1 MATDWLKAAQRA
13 TTPEARRKFM
23 RRHREQGL
31 RITIRE
37 CRNCPLN
44 KTRKNAVPWSGK
56 APKPIVLIGEGP
68 GANEDKQGKPFVG
81 QAGKKLDQMIV
92 AAGYQRDDA
101 IVMNIVCC
109 RPPKNR
115 DPKPEEVAACRPNYV
130 AQLANSGAWTAML
143 MGNSAL
149 KQMRPGTSISE
160 MRGKPFWENGR
171 IWVPTYH
178 PAYVLRNRD
187 AMLETSKDLRL
198 AFDIAYGKAWVPP
211 PVNKALVSTEP
222 DRDLIASEL
231 AGQGWTM
238 VYSSRLEDEVIVLQ
252 DEHVLLGTKH
262 KKAIAERELIAYT
275 VEEMVRL
282 GEFAAGKRLP
292 TSQLRAVHYL
302 KSLDAT
308 VVA

>member
-1 MATDWLKAAQRA
+1 MTDWLKAAQRA
-13 TTPEARRKFM
+13 TSPEAKRKFM

-31 RITIRE
+31 RITIQK

-44 KTRKNAVPWSGK
+44 RTRKNAVPWYGK
-56 APKPIVLIGEGP
+56 APKPIVLIGEAP
-68 GANEDKQGKPFVG
+68 GAAEDKQGEPFVG
-81 QAGKKLDQMIV
+81 QAGKMLNKLISPYD
-92 AAGYQRDDA
+92 RSDA
-101 IVMNIVCC
+101 IIMNVVCC

-115 DPKPEEVAACRPNYV
+115 NPTKSEVEACRPNYV
-130 AQLANSGAWTAML
+130 AQLANSGAWTVVL
-143 MGNSAL
+143 LGNSAL
-149 KQMRPGTSISE
+149 KVRRPGTRISE
-160 MRGKPFWENGR
+160 MRGKPFWEDGR

-187 AMLETSKDLRL
+187 AMLETGKDLRL

-211 PVNKALVSTEP
+211 PVNKALINTEP
-222 DRDLIASEL
+222 DRDLIATEL
-231 AGQGWTM
+231 AGQGWTL
-238 VYSSRLEDEVIVLQ
+238 VYSPRLEDEVLVMQ
-252 DEHVLLGTKH
+252 DAHVLLKKKH
-262 KKAIAERELIAYT
+262 RKAIEERELIAYT

>member
-68 GANEDKQGKPFVG
+68 GANEHQQGTPFVC
-81 QAGKKLDQMIV
+81 QEGKKLDNMIV

-187 AMLETSKDLRL
+187 AMLECIEDYRL
-198 AFDIAYGKAWVPP
+198 AFNIAYGKAWEPP
-211 PVNKALVSTEP
+211 PINTALIGTEP
-222 DRDLIASEL
+222 DREVIGAEL
-231 AGQGWTM
+231 ADQGWTL
-238 VYSSRLEDEVIVLQ
+238 VYSPRLEAEVIVMQ
-252 DEHVLLGTKH
+252 DKHVLL
-262 KKAIAERELIAYT
+262 KKAHRRGIEEGSLIAYT

-282 GEFAAGKRLP
+282 GEYGKGKRL
-292 TSQLRAVHYL
+292 TTDQLRAVHFV
-302 KSLDAT
+302 KSLDA
-308 VVA
+308 VVVS